1 MKVEYVR
8 YVFGI
13 HPHMCPLSSVKVDQP
28 RPRCRRGKKQL
39 FRMIISVCL
48 NLRGKNHT
56 GGPGQLGWCR
66 VSQPPKRRVKPT
78 LTCRSLSVCVH
89 ANLKQMLKSV
99 CQIVTT
105 SSLDPVEIYFFF
117 FFFFS
122 DTCISFPW
130 LFYALSHP
138 VWLLRGRKCYAL
150 LPAAEGTDRQ
160 QHIKTIWITERR
172 NRSGPWAHDR
182 RCYWSINCHLKALWV
197 HDLFIQR
204 GTLADVE

>member
-1 MKVEYVR
+1 METVLVYYVSLCLSPSLSAHLLTWENLTSWLYSSSPVCQMKVEYVR

-28 RPRCRRGKKQL
+28 RPRRRRRKKQL

-117 FFFFS
+117 FFFFLWHMHQFS
-122 DTCISFPW
+122 MT
-130 LFYALSHP
+130 
-138 VWLLRGRKCYAL
+138 LLCS
-150 LPAAEGTDRQ
+150 LPPCLTSPG
-160 QHIKTIWITERR
+160 
-172 NRSGPWAHDR
+172 S
-182 RCYWSINCHLKALWV
+182 
-197 HDLFIQR
+197 
-204 GTLADVE
+204 